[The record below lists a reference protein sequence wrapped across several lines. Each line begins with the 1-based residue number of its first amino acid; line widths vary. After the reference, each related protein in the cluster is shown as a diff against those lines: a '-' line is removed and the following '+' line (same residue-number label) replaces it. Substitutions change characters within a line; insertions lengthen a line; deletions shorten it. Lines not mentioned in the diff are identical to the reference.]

1 MGFWLQDKP
10 ESCKEVLPSKSCIY
24 SYSGVELCK
33 DSLCGLTLSLFT
45 DLQYQMALKFIW
57 HEGCTMKQVLHS
69 RAFFVLASLTESKN
83 PVGDNRYN
91 VFGYPKP
98 PTSNSVHVHI
108 KKVRSM
114 SCSVI

>member
-1 MGFWLQDKP
+1 M
-10 ESCKEVLPSKSCIY
+10 
-24 SYSGVELCK
+24 
-33 DSLCGLTLSLFT
+33 
-45 DLQYQMALKFIW
+45 
-57 HEGCTMKQVLHS
+57 
-69 RAFFVLASLTESKN
+69 LASLTESKN